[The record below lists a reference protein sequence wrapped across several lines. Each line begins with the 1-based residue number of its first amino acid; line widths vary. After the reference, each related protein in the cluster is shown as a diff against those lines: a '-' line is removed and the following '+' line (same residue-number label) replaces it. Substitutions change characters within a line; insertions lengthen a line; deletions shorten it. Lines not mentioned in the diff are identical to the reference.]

1 MPDCWFVVCRV
12 GKREIR
18 RLGCKCAIKD
28 TRVQKNVV
36 WVLYRK
42 IAFVC
47 TGPSHLCRW
56 LYVQLNRERQ
66 TVESEIGQEAS
77 CVFTSCDLLKVS
89 RQHSVREKR
98 TESPFTHFFFF
109 FLPPGL
115 CWSFFF
121 FFSLSSPVEEAEN
134 VAQVCSFTSSV
145 Y

>member
-56 LYVQLNRERQ
+56 LYVQLNRERE

-98 TESPFTHFFFF
+98 TESHFTHFF
-109 FLPPGL
+109 
-115 CWSFFF
+115 SFSYHQDCAGV

>member
-121 FFSLSSPVEEAEN
+121 FFLSLIT
-134 VAQVCSFTSSV
+134 C
-145 Y
+145 